1 MHFLFSLY
9 SGFDLV
15 PFSPRHCEGIHA
27 RGNLFPPFAKPCLAW
42 GMVDSTWFRSPHV
55 IARSEATWQ
64 SVSPLL
70 RPFGRVGG
78 WWIRFAFILPSAG
91 RMNIGSHQFLNW
103 WQQVSTGHLHLEGFE
118 SHHPHSKTKTPA
130 VKAGVLFWWGMV
142 DSNHRRHSQQIYSLS
157 PLATR
162 EIPHIHFRSLEPVD
176 GLEPP
181 TC

>member
-1 MHFLFSLY
+1 MLIILLLQRKYKVHFQFSEDC
-9 SGFDLV
+9 GFDLV
-15 PFSPRHCEGIHA
+15 PFSPCHCEERSDVAI
-27 RGNLFPPFAKPCLAW
+27 RISTFTVFRPC
-42 GMVDSTWFRSPHV
+42 
-55 IARSEATWQ
+55 
-64 SVSPLL
+64 
-70 RPFGRVGG
+70 GG

-176 GLEPP
+176 GLV
-181 TC
+181 